1 MYFDDLIDI
10 ATESFIKATYDY
22 QIDNDNSF
30 LNYWWVITDRQQTS
44 FLRKVIETKVTYYD
58 SIAIDSN
65 EFHIFDYE
73 KYVDTINLGTTFE
86 EILNTNKSLFTED
99 EFTYLNL
106 FLSGYKPLEI
116 ADMCSWKRNKVY
128 RVKNIAL
135 RKLNKIIKSN

>member
-44 FLRKVIETKVTYYD
+44 FLRKVKETKVTYYD